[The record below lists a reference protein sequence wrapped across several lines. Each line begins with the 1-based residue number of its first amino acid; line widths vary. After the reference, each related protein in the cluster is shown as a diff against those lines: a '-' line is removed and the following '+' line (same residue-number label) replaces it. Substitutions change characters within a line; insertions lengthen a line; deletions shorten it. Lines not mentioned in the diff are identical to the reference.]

1 MKEITKQE
9 IEWHIQNI
17 QKVSNIDQSD
27 KDTLIAVWQ
36 NILNS
41 M

>member
-1 MKEITKQE
+1 MIELTKQQ

-17 QKVSNIDQSD
+17 QNISNIDQSD
-27 KDTLIAVWQ
+27 KDSLIAIWQ
-36 NILNS
+36 NILDS

>member
-17 QKVSNIDQSD
+17 QNISNIDQSD
-27 KDTLIAVWQ
+27 KDTLITTWQ
-36 NILNS
+36 NIINS

>member
-17 QKVSNIDQSD
+17 QNVSNIDQSD
-27 KDTLIAVWQ
+27 KDNLIARWQ
-36 NILNS
+36 NILDS

>member
-9 IEWHIQNI
+9 VEWHIQNL
-17 QKVSNIDQSD
+17 QNVSNIDQSD
-27 KDTLIAVWQ
+27 KDSLIAIWQ
-36 NILNS
+36 TILNS

>member
-17 QKVSNIDQSD
+17 QNVSNIGQSD
-27 KDTLIAVWQ
+27 KDSLIAIWQ
-36 NILNS
+36 TILNS